1 MSVFTGSVQRTLER
15 LSKMYGIYTHDKAY
29 AKALAVV
36 LGNNSK
42 PEVHGQVCMDIIMML
57 HIHSTFGMVVKLV
70 IRRMNMFVQL
80 FTIYSYFESII
91 EPSLN
96 YFNIINYQIYSQSEK
111 QNLLNSSVSKESDFI
126 LIPQID
132 RSEIVNMYIS
142 TLPKINFKH
151 KKQLINN
158 FHKFHVFLEDN
169 NLYESWKCYEEN
181 KLLGFCENWCI
192 ENNIKYTK
200 KANNE
205 NCKK

>member
-1 MSVFTGSVQRTLER
+1 
-15 LSKMYGIYTHDKAY
+15 
-29 AKALAVV
+29 
-36 LGNNSK
+36 
-42 PEVHGQVCMDIIMML
+42 
-57 HIHSTFGMVVKLV
+57 
-70 IRRMNMFVQL
+70 MFVQL

-142 TLPKINFKH
+142 TLPRINFKH
-151 KKQLINN
+151 KKQFINN

-181 KLLGFCENWCI
+181 KLLDFCENWCV

-200 KANNE
+200 KADNE